1 MTLQRVLGASLAG
14 LLIGLLVWLPARTLA
29 PLLPAGVQC
38 AEWAGRAWD
47 GGCARL
53 VVQNMDFGE
62 VRWGLRSPSS
72 RTLIPELELRW
83 ARADSA
89 LSAGLVMAGS
99 RQIEVRR
106 LRADLAFATLRE
118 SLPAAALSQLS
129 LPRAGR
135 LRTTDLSLRLDR
147 LDGGGWRASR
157 LAGTAK
163 VTGLVTA
170 VGRAPSGMAPAEAVP
185 LGDYEVTFGAPQASS
200 DATMGQV
207 RDLGG
212 PIQLRGDLLLQPA
225 ESRYRLTARLQARSP
240 TARQLLESLGPSAPD
255 GSRELSLEGGY

>member
-53 VVQNMDFGE
+53 VVQNMAFGE
-62 VRWGLRSPSS
+62 VRWAVRSPSS
-72 RTLIPELELRW
+72 WTLIPELELRW

-89 LSAGLVMAGS
+89 LSARLLMAGS

-106 LRADLAFATLRE
+106 LQADLAFATLRD

-135 LRTTDLSLRLDR
+135 LRTTELSLSLDR
-147 LDGGGWRASR
+147 LDGGAWRASR
-157 LAGTAK
+157 LAGAAR

-170 VGRAPSGMAPAEAVP
+170 VGGAPSGTAPAEAVP
-185 LGDYEVTFGAPQASS
+185 LGDYELTFSAARGSPSE
-200 DATMGQV
+200 TMGRV

-212 PIQLRGDLLLQPA
+212 PIQLQGDLILQPA

-240 TARQLLESLGPSAPD
+240 TARQLLESLGPPD
-255 GSRELSLEGGY
+255 ANGSRELSLEGEY